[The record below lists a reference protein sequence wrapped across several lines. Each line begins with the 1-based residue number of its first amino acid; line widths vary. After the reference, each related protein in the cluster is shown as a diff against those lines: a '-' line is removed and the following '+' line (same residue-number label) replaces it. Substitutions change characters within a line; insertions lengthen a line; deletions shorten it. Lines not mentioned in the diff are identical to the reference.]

1 MWRRWVETSTPAA
14 TLRCVGEQR
23 RGGRY
28 VVPLALFA
36 ATRLLS
42 ALAVVLV
49 TPRGSSYLH
58 AVTYWDGGWYRQVAE
73 HGYPSALPVH
83 HGVVG
88 QSGWA
93 FYPLYPGLVR
103 LLMTTGLPYDL
114 AAPAVSLAC
123 GAAAMCLLHAMLRP
137 AVGGFGAG
145 MAVLALCVYPAAP
158 AFQAAY
164 TESLALLLV
173 LGALWC
179 LRERRYAGVLVL
191 AVALSLTRPVVLP
204 LFVPVVLHGWAR
216 WRGRDA
222 EPFPKREA
230 AGVAVVAVLTA
241 ASFLLWPA
249 VAALATGRADAYV
262 VTAQAWLPAGTH
274 GWPSW
279 PASLVSGQEVRTSA
293 LGLAALVV
301 VAAVPLRR
309 ATRAW
314 GLELRAWAVAYPVF
328 LLIVTRPTTSIVR
341 YAMLAA
347 VPWWPWPEAGRTV
360 TSWGGRAAL
369 AVVVVVVGF
378 VLQVLWLRYCFVLS
392 PAWYSF
398 P

>member
-1 MWRRWVETSTPAA
+1 VGAQGRTS
-14 TLRCVGEQR
+14 
-23 RGGRY
+23 RY
-28 VVPLALFA
+28 VVPLAVFA

-42 ALAVVLV
+42 ALALVLV
-49 TPRGSSYLH
+49 TPHGYSYLH

-73 HGYPSALPVH
+73 HGYPSVLPVH

-103 LLMTTGLPYDL
+103 LLMTTGLSYDL
-114 AAPAVSLAC
+114 AAPAVSLVC

-137 AVGGFGAG
+137 TVGGFGAG

-158 AFQAAY
+158 AFLAAY

-179 LRERRYAGVLVL
+179 LRARRYAGVLLL

-204 LFVPVVLHGWAR
+204 LCVPVALHAWAR
-216 WRGRDA
+216 WRTRRE
-222 EPFPKREA
+222 EPFPRREA
-230 AGVAVVAVLTA
+230 AVVAAVAVLTA
-241 ASFLLWPA
+241 ASFALWPA
-249 VAALATGRADAYV
+249 VAALVTGRPDAYV
-262 VTAQAWLPAGTH
+262 VTAQAWLPAGAH

-279 PASLVSGQEVRTSA
+279 PTSLVTGQQVRTST
-293 LGLAALVV
+293 LGLVALLLL
-301 VAAVPLRR
+301 AAVPLRR
-309 ATRAW
+309 ATRTW
-314 GLELRAWAVAYPVF
+314 GPELRAWAVAYPLY
-328 LLIVTRPTTSIVR
+328 LLVATRPTTSIVR

-347 VPWWPWPEAGRTV
+347 VPWWPWPEVGWSV
-360 TSWGGRAAL
+360 TSRRARAAL
-369 AVVVVVVGF
+369 VAVVTGVGF
-378 VLQVLWLRYCFVLS
+378 VLQVLWLRYCFVLG